1 MSERMIVQLGQGL
14 IESLLVLATLLIVLC
29 SINRTAGLRQLT
41 LTALYESAL
50 TVFSGRG
57 HSSFSDGITEN
68 AETQN
73 SIDNELLGRH
83 SGFFT
88 RGADI
93 QHLPTQAIGRHQQF
107 PHNVSSIQ
115 RFSYLYTGAGRAN
128 SYHDVHAN
136 IGSSKRVWRSA
147 SLLSEPV
154 ARQVA
159 LRTRPID
166 SVWRR
171 AAPQFDWLSAWA
183 DLVPRSS
190 TRTRK

>member
-1 MSERMIVQLGQGL
+1 MIVQLGQGL

-29 SINRTAGLRQLT
+29 SIHNTAGLRQLT
-41 LTALYESAL
+41 LTAIYESAL

-57 HSSFSDGITEN
+57 HSSFSDSITEN
-68 AETQN
+68 GKTEQ
-73 SIDNELLGRH
+73 SIDNELLGRQ
-83 SGFFT
+83 SGFLT

-93 QHLPTQAIGRHQQF
+93 QHLPTHAIGRYQQF
-107 PHNVSSIQ
+107 PNTVSTIQ
-115 RFSYLYTGAGRAN
+115 RFSYLYTGAGRAT
-128 SYHDVHAN
+128 STQDVHAN

-147 SLLSEPV
+147 SLQSERV

-171 AAPQFDWLSAWA
+171 AAPQFDWLSAWTE
-183 DLVPRSS
+183 LVPRSS